1 MTTKTPAPMP
11 LWSAGMGG
19 LIARERIVAVGRWE
33 SAPIRRAVQQARKEG
48 RLIDLTFGYACKSV
62 VFFDSGHVALAASQ
76 FFYPE
81 PVPLQPTRDDPRT
94 MNNDE

>member
-1 MTTKTPAPMP
+1 
-11 LWSAGMGG
+11 MGG

-81 PVPLQPTRDDPRT
+81 PVPLQATRDDPRT
-94 MNNDE
+94 MAAPDDDE